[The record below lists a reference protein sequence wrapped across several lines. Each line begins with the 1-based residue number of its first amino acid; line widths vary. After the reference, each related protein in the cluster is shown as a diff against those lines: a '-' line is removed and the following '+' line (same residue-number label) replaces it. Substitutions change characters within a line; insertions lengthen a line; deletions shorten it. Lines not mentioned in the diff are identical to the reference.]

1 MNRRQI
7 LAGTAI
13 SVAGIAGLTHRVIAG
28 GWATIEL
35 TQPVTSAVASTPVD
49 FEFQV
54 LQHGKSP
61 LEDLDATLVATHAD
75 TGTRLEVSAIESSP
89 AIYLATVTFDQPGR
103 WKVRASASFNGTSSS
118 FPTVM
123 VTGKSTGAADGTPV
137 ADGPVLVEII
147 NQSFV
152 PSALDI
158 LAGTTVTF
166 VNRDPIKHEVAFRE
180 TAVDDSGIME
190 PNAEFE
196 VTFAIPGEYLY
207 ACGPHPGM
215 TGTIIV
221 K

>member
-1 MNRRQI
+1 MNRRQM

-13 SVAGIAGLTHRVIAG
+13 SMAGIAGLTHRVSAG

-35 TQPVTSAVASTPVD
+35 TKPVTSAVAGTPVD

-54 LQHGKSP
+54 FQHGVSP
-61 LEDLDATLVATHAD
+61 IEELDATVVATHAD
-75 TGTRLEVSAIESSP
+75 TGTKLEVSATESSP
-89 AIYLATVTFDQPGR
+89 GVYLAEMTFDQPGR
-103 WKVRASASFNGTSSS
+103 WKLRASASFNGTSAS

-123 VTGKSTGAADGTPV
+123 VTGKSTSSTDGTPA
-137 ADGPVLVEII
+137 ADGPVVVEII
-147 NQSFV
+147 NTSFV

-180 TAVDDSGIME
+180 TSVDDSGIME
-190 PNAEFE
+190 SNAEYE
-196 VTFAIPGEYLY
+196 VTFAMPGEYLY

-215 TGTIIV
+215 TGTITV